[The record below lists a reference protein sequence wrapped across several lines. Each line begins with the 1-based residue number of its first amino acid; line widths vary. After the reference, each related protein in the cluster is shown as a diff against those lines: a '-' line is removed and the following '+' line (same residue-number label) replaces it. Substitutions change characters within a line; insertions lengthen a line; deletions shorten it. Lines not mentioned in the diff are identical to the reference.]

1 MQSIMHE
8 VQYEAYWNQVLA
20 FEIAL
25 PTKPVAMHVCPSLI
39 LHSKTTFVLC
49 DATFPNATQN
59 VVWL

>member
-1 MQSIMHE
+1 MKFIE
-8 VQYEAYWNQVLA
+8 TRCVGIFWL

-25 PTKPVAMHVCPSLI
+25 PTKPVGMHVCPSLI
-39 LHSKTTFVLC
+39 LYSKTTFVLC